1 MLSAVRGKG
10 CSGRS
15 EEKEEQI
22 ASGVLWAHQLF
33 AHPLTTVHDCLP
45 RMPFPYTPAHH
56 QGNLSSPLQLR
67 LTWYHLQRA
76 FPDPPL
82 YHPLEIT
89 PTHTHTQPISP
100 RSSPVPMFFQAHT
113 PYECQLSGREG
124 SVPSLPPWLVDGHHL
139 SRLLYHLPSICASVS
154 ILSLFIRTPVRQ
166 DLMAFTWLPP

>member
-1 MLSAVRGKG
+1 MLTRSQQFMTVNLG
-10 CSGRS
+10 CPSPTPQPITR
-15 EEKEEQI
+15 ETCLHPYNC
-22 ASGVLWAHQLF
+22 ASHG
-33 AHPLTTVHDCLP
+33 TISRT
-45 RMPFPYTPAHH
+45 
-56 QGNLSSPLQLR
+56 
-67 LTWYHLQRA
+67 

-89 PTHTHTQPISP
+89 PTHTHTQPTSP

-113 PYECQLSGREG
+113 AYECQLSGREG

-166 DLMAFTWLPP
+166 DLMVFTWLPP

>member
-1 MLSAVRGKG
+1 MLTHS
-10 CSGRS
+10 
-15 EEKEEQI
+15 Q
-22 ASGVLWAHQLF
+22 QF
-33 AHPLTTVHDCLP
+33 TTVYLGCLSP
-45 RMPFPYTPAHH
+45 TPQPITRETCLHPYNCASHGTISREPSPTLLSTTPLKSH
-56 QGNLSSPLQLR
+56 
-67 LTWYHLQRA
+67 
-76 FPDPPL
+76 
-82 YHPLEIT
+82 
-89 PTHTHTQPISP
+89 THTHTQPISP